1 MKIAYITD
9 STIVLPDALANHPD
23 IHIVPLYVVK
33 GDQPYK
39 DGIEV
44 DAITVY
50 EWIDA
55 GERVSTSQPAIGDFV
70 TLYEK
75 LKEEYDMGIAM
86 HLSSDLSG
94 TYSASVQGAEIAE
107 FKLLAF
113 DSRAGIYTMGLM
125 LEELIE
131 RVERGDALEDVE
143 VYMKGRVEDV
153 RIELTLQNLTQMQKG
168 GRISKSKAL
177 IGNMLQLKPVL
188 RFEDGLIV
196 PYQTVRTYK
205 KAQAHLFEVLRTA
218 IESGECQ
225 DVSIFHGNV
234 PELAEEWKQ
243 RLGDTIPIRV
253 DTLAPLLGAHTGS
266 GSIGISY
273 LKAKS

>member
-9 STIVLPDALANHPD
+9 STVVLPDSIKQHPD

-33 GDQPYK
+33 GDTPYK

-44 DAITVY
+44 DAETVY

-70 TLYEK
+70 TLYEE
-75 LKEEYDMGIAM
+75 LKQTYDMGIAV

-107 FKLLAF
+107 FKLLAI
-113 DSRAGIYTMGLM
+113 DSRAGIYTMGLL

-143 VYMKGRVEDV
+143 AYMKERVKDV
-153 RIELTLQNLTQMQKG
+153 RIELTIQNLTQMQKG

-205 KAQAHLFEVLRTA
+205 KAQAHLFEVIRAA
-218 IESGECQ
+218 IESGECK

-234 PELAEEWKQ
+234 PELAESWKQ
-243 RLGDTIPIRV
+243 QLGGDVPIRV

-273 LKAKS
+273 LKAK

>member
-9 STIVLPDALANHPD
+9 STVVLPDSIKHHPD
-23 IHIVPLYVVK
+23 IHIVPLYIVK
-33 GDQPYK
+33 GDTPYK

-44 DAITVY
+44 DAETVY

-55 GERVSTSQPAIGDFV
+55 GERVSTSQPAIGYFV
-70 TLYEK
+70 TIYEE
-75 LKEEYDMGIAM
+75 LKQTYDMGIAI

-107 FKLLAF
+107 FKLLAI
-113 DSRAGIYTMGLM
+113 DSRAGIYTMGLL

-143 VYMKGRVEDV
+143 AYMNERVKDV
-153 RIELTLQNLTQMQKG
+153 RIELTIQNLTQMQKG

-205 KAQAHLFEVLRTA
+205 KAQAHLFEVIRAA
-218 IESGECQ
+218 IESGECT

-234 PELAEEWKQ
+234 PELAESWKQ
-243 RLGDTIPIRV
+243 QLGDDVPIRI

-273 LKAKS
+273 LKAK

>member
-9 STIVLPDALANHPD
+9 STVVLPDSIKHHPD

-33 GDQPYK
+33 GDTPYK

-44 DAITVY
+44 DAETVY

-70 TLYEK
+70 TIYEE
-75 LKEEYDMGIAM
+75 LKQTYDMGIAI

-107 FKLLAF
+107 FKLLAI
-113 DSRAGIYTMGLM
+113 DSRAGIYTMGLL

-143 VYMKGRVEDV
+143 AYMNERVKDV
-153 RIELTLQNLTQMQKG
+153 RIELTIQNLTQMQKG

-205 KAQAHLFEVLRTA
+205 KAQAHLFEVIRAA
-218 IESGECQ
+218 IESGECT

-234 PELAEEWKQ
+234 PELAESWKQ
-243 RLGDTIPIRV
+243 QLGDDVPIRI

-273 LKAKS
+273 LKAK

>member
-9 STIVLPDALANHPD
+9 STVVLPDSIKHHPD

-33 GDQPYK
+33 GDTPYK

-44 DAITVY
+44 DAETVY

-70 TLYEK
+70 TIYEE
-75 LKEEYDMGIAM
+75 LKQTYDMGIAI

-107 FKLLAF
+107 FKLLAI
-113 DSRAGIYTMGLM
+113 DSRAGIYTMGL
-125 LEELIE
+125 LLAELI
-131 RVERGDALEDVE
+131 ERGDALEDVE
-143 VYMKGRVEDV
+143 AYMNERVKDV
-153 RIELTLQNLTQMQKG
+153 RIELTIQNLTQMQKG

-205 KAQAHLFEVLRTA
+205 KAQAHLFEVIRAA
-218 IESGECQ
+218 IESGECT

-234 PELAEEWKQ
+234 PELAESWKQ
-243 RLGDTIPIRV
+243 QLGDDVPIRI

-273 LKAKS
+273 LKAK

>member
-9 STIVLPDALANHPD
+9 STVVLPDSIKHHPD

-33 GDQPYK
+33 GDTPYK

-44 DAITVY
+44 DAETVY

-70 TLYEK
+70 TIYEE
-75 LKEEYDMGIAM
+75 LKQTYDMGIAI

-107 FKLLAF
+107 FKLLAI
-113 DSRAGIYTMGLM
+113 DSRAGIYTMGLL

-143 VYMKGRVEDV
+143 AYMNERVKDV
-153 RIELTLQNLTQMQKG
+153 RIELTIQNLTQMQKG
-168 GRISKSKAL
+168 GRISKSKAF

-205 KAQAHLFEVLRTA
+205 KAQAHLFEVIRAA
-218 IESGECQ
+218 IESGECT

-234 PELAEEWKQ
+234 PELAESWKQ
-243 RLGDTIPIRV
+243 QLGDDVPIRI

-273 LKAKS
+273 LKAK

>member
-9 STIVLPDALANHPD
+9 STVVLPDSIKHHPD

-33 GDQPYK
+33 GDTPYK

-44 DAITVY
+44 DAETVY

-70 TLYEK
+70 TIYEE
-75 LKEEYDMGIAM
+75 LKQTYDMGIAI

-107 FKLLAF
+107 FKLLAI
-113 DSRAGIYTMGLM
+113 DSRAGIYTMGL
-125 LEELIE
+125 LLAELIE

-143 VYMKGRVEDV
+143 AYMNERVKDV
-153 RIELTLQNLTQMQKG
+153 RIELTIQNLTQMQKG

-205 KAQAHLFEVLRTA
+205 KAQAHLFEVIRAA
-218 IESGECQ
+218 IESGECT

-234 PELAEEWKQ
+234 PELAESWKQ
-243 RLGDTIPIRV
+243 QLGDDVPIRI

-273 LKAKS
+273 LKAK

>member
-9 STIVLPDALANHPD
+9 STVVLPDSIQNHPD

-33 GDQPYK
+33 GDTPYK

-44 DAITVY
+44 NAETVY

-70 TLYEK
+70 TIYEE
-75 LKEEYDMGIAM
+75 LKQTYDMGIAI
-86 HLSSDLSG
+86 HLSSELSG

-107 FKLLAF
+107 FKLLAI
-113 DSRAGIYTMGLM
+113 DSRAGIYTMGLL

-143 VYMKGRVEDV
+143 AYMQERVKDV

-205 KAQAHLFEVLRTA
+205 KAQAHLFEVIRAA
-218 IESGECQ
+218 IESGECK

-234 PELAEEWKQ
+234 PELAESWKQ
-243 RLGDTIPIRV
+243 QLGDKVPIRV

-273 LKAKS
+273 LKAK

>member
-9 STIVLPDALANHPD
+9 STVILPDAIKNHPD
-23 IHIVPLYVVK
+23 IYIVPLYVVK

-44 DAITVY
+44 DAETVY

-70 TLYEK
+70 TLYEE
-75 LKEEYDMGIAM
+75 LKQTYDMGIAI

-107 FKLLAF
+107 FKLHAI
-113 DSRAGIYTMGLM
+113 DSRAGIYTMGLL
-125 LEELIE
+125 LEELVE
-131 RVERGDALEDVE
+131 RIERGDTLEDTE
-143 VYMKGRVEDV
+143 AYMKQRVEDV
-153 RIELTLQNLTQMQKG
+153 RIELTIQNLTQMQKG

-205 KAQAHLFEVLRTA
+205 KAQAQLFEVIRSA
-218 IESGECQ
+218 IASGECK

-234 PELAEEWKQ
+234 PELAEAWK
-243 RLGDTIPIRV
+243 RELGDDVPIRV

-273 LKAKS
+273 LKAK

>member
-143 VYMKGRVEDV
+143 AYMKGRVEDV

>member
-1 MKIAYITD
+1 
-9 STIVLPDALANHPD
+9 
-23 IHIVPLYVVK
+23 
-33 GDQPYK
+33 
-39 DGIEV
+39 
-44 DAITVY
+44 
-50 EWIDA
+50 
-55 GERVSTSQPAIGDFV
+55 
-70 TLYEK
+70 
-75 LKEEYDMGIAM
+75 
-86 HLSSDLSG
+86 
-94 TYSASVQGAEIAE
+94 
-107 FKLLAF
+107 
-113 DSRAGIYTMGLM
+113 
-125 LEELIE
+125 
-131 RVERGDALEDVE
+131 
-143 VYMKGRVEDV
+143 
-153 RIELTLQNLTQMQKG
+153 MQKG

-205 KAQAHLFEVLRTA
+205 KAQAHLFEVLRAA

-253 DTLAPLLGAHTGS
+253 DTLAPLFGAHTGS

-273 LKAKS
+273 LKAK

>member
-9 STIVLPDALANHPD
+9 STVVLPDSIKHHPD

-33 GDQPYK
+33 GDTPYK

-44 DAITVY
+44 DAETVY

-70 TLYEK
+70 TIYEE
-75 LKEEYDMGIAM
+75 LKQTYDMGIAI

-107 FKLLAF
+107 FKLLAI
-113 DSRAGIYTMGLM
+113 DSRAGIYTMGLL

-143 VYMKGRVEDV
+143 AYMNERVKDV
-153 RIELTLQNLTQMQKG
+153 RIELTIQNLTQMQKG

-205 KAQAHLFEVLRTA
+205 KAQAQLFEVIRAA
-218 IESGECQ
+218 IESGECT

-234 PELAEEWKQ
+234 PELAESWKQ
-243 RLGDTIPIRV
+243 QLGDDVPIRI

-273 LKAKS
+273 LKAK

>member
-9 STIVLPDALANHPD
+9 STVVLPDSIKHHPD

-33 GDQPYK
+33 GDTPYK

-44 DAITVY
+44 DAETVY

-70 TLYEK
+70 TIYEE
-75 LKEEYDMGIAM
+75 LKQTYDMGIAI

-107 FKLLAF
+107 FKLLAI
-113 DSRAGIYTMGLM
+113 DSRAGIYTMGLL

-143 VYMKGRVEDV
+143 AYMNERVKDV
-153 RIELTLQNLTQMQKG
+153 RIELTIQNLTQMQKG

-205 KAQAHLFEVLRTA
+205 KAQAHLFEVIRAA
-218 IESGECQ
+218 IESGECT

-234 PELAEEWKQ
+234 PELAESWKQ
-243 RLGDTIPIRV
+243 QFGDDVPIRI

-273 LKAKS
+273 LKAK

>member
-9 STIVLPDALANHPD
+9 STVVLPDSIKHHPD

-33 GDQPYK
+33 GDTPYK

-44 DAITVY
+44 DAETVY

-70 TLYEK
+70 TIYEE
-75 LKEEYDMGIAM
+75 LKQTYDMGIAI

-107 FKLLAF
+107 FKLLAI
-113 DSRAGIYTMGLM
+113 DSRAGIYTMGLL

-143 VYMKGRVEDV
+143 AYMNERVKDV
-153 RIELTLQNLTQMQKG
+153 RIELTIQNLTQMQKG

-205 KAQAHLFEVLRTA
+205 KAQAHLFEVIRAA
-218 IESGECQ
+218 IESGECK

-234 PELAEEWKQ
+234 PELAESWKQ
-243 RLGDTIPIRV
+243 QLGDDVPIRI

-273 LKAKS
+273 LKAK

>member
-1 MKIAYITD
+1 MMKIAYITD
-9 STIVLPDALANHPD
+9 STVVLPDSIQNHPD

-33 GDQPYK
+33 GDTPYK

-44 DAITVY
+44 NAETVY

-70 TLYEK
+70 TIYEE
-75 LKEEYDMGIAM
+75 LKQTYDMGIAI
-86 HLSSDLSG
+86 HLSSELSG

-107 FKLLAF
+107 FKLLAI
-113 DSRAGIYTMGLM
+113 DSRAGIYTMGLL

-143 VYMKGRVEDV
+143 AYMQERVKDV

-205 KAQAHLFEVLRTA
+205 KAQAHLFEVIRAA
-218 IESGECQ
+218 IESGECK

-234 PELAEEWKQ
+234 PELAESWKQ
-243 RLGDTIPIRV
+243 QLGDKVPIRV

-273 LKAKS
+273 LKAK

>member
-9 STIVLPDALANHPD
+9 STVVLPDAIQNHPD
-23 IHIVPLYVVK
+23 LYIVPLYVVK

-44 DAITVY
+44 DAETVY

-70 TLYEK
+70 TLYEE
-75 LKEEYDMGIAM
+75 LKQTYDMGIAI
-86 HLSSDLSG
+86 HLSSNLSG
-94 TYSASVQGAEIAE
+94 TYSASVQGADIAE
-107 FKLLAF
+107 FDLVAF
-113 DSRAGIYTMGLM
+113 DSKAGIYTMGLM

-131 RVERGDALEDVE
+131 RVERGDELEAVKS
-143 VYMKGRVEDV
+143 YMNERVEDV
-153 RIELTLQNLTQMQKG
+153 RIELTIQNLTQMQKG

-177 IGNMLQLKPVL
+177 IGNMLQIKPVL
-188 RFEDGLIV
+188 RFEEGLIV

-205 KAQAHLFEVLRTA
+205 KAQAHLFEVIRTA
-218 IESGECQ
+218 IEKGECKEL
-225 DVSIFHGNV
+225 SIFHGNV
-234 PELAEEWKQ
+234 PELAEEWK
-243 RLGDTIPIRV
+243 RKLGETIPIRV

-273 LKAKS
+273 LKAR

>member
-9 STIVLPDALANHPD
+9 STIVLPDALVNHPD

-44 DAITVY
+44 DATTVY

-70 TLYEK
+70 TLYEE
-75 LKEEYDMGIAM
+75 LKKEYDMGIAI

-107 FKLLAF
+107 FKLLAI

-143 VYMKGRVEDV
+143 AYMKGRVEDV

-205 KAQAHLFEVLRTA
+205 KAQAHLFEVLRAA

-225 DVSIFHGNV
+225 NVSIFHGNV
-234 PELAEEWKQ
+234 PELAQEWKA
-243 RLGDTIPIRV
+243 RLGDNIPIRV

-273 LKAKS
+273 LKAK

>member
-9 STIVLPDALANHPD
+9 STVVLPDSIKQHPD

-33 GDQPYK
+33 GDTPYK

-44 DAITVY
+44 DAETVY

-70 TLYEK
+70 TLYEE
-75 LKEEYDMGIAM
+75 LKQTYDMGIAV

-94 TYSASVQGAEIAE
+94 TYLASVQGAEIAE
-107 FKLLAF
+107 FKLLAI
-113 DSRAGIYTMGLM
+113 DSRAGIYTMGLL

-143 VYMKGRVEDV
+143 AYMKERVEDV
-153 RIELTLQNLTQMQKG
+153 RIELTIQNLTQMQKG

-188 RFEDGLIV
+188 RFENGLIV

-205 KAQAHLFEVLRTA
+205 KAQAHLFEVIRAA
-218 IESGECQ
+218 IASGECTK
-225 DVSIFHGNV
+225 VSIFHGNV
-234 PELAEEWKQ
+234 PELAESWKQ
-243 RLGDTIPIRV
+243 QLGDDVPIRV

-273 LKAKS
+273 LKAK

>member
-9 STIVLPDALANHPD
+9 STIVLPDALAQHPD

-44 DAITVY
+44 DAKTVY

-75 LKEEYDMGIAM
+75 LKEDYDMGIAI

-125 LEELIE
+125 FEELIE

-143 VYMKGRVEDV
+143 AYMKKRVEDV

-188 RFEDGLIV
+188 RFEEGLIV

-205 KAQAHLFEVLRTA
+205 KAQAHLFEVLRAA

-234 PELAEEWKQ
+234 PELAEEWKKQ
-243 RLGDTIPIRV
+243 LGDTIPIRV

>member
-9 STIVLPDALANHPD
+9 STIVLPDSIRQHPD

-33 GDQPYK
+33 GDTPYK
-39 DGIEV
+39 DGVEV
-44 DAITVY
+44 NAETVY

-70 TLYEK
+70 TLYEE
-75 LKEEYDMGIAM
+75 LKQTYDMGIAL

-107 FKLLAF
+107 FELLAL
-113 DSRAGIYTMGLM
+113 DSRAGIYTMGLL

-131 RVERGDALEDVE
+131 RVERGDALPDVE
-143 VYMKGRVEDV
+143 AYIKQRVEDV

-205 KAQAHLFEVLRTA
+205 KAQAHLFDVIREA
-218 IESGECQ
+218 IASGECK

-234 PELAEEWKQ
+234 PELAESWK
-243 RLGDTIPIRV
+243 RELGDAVPIRV

-273 LKAKS
+273 LKAK

>member
-9 STIVLPDALANHPD
+9 STVVLPDSIKNHPD
-23 IHIVPLYVVK
+23 LYIVPLYVVK
-33 GDQPYK
+33 GDRPYK

-44 DAITVY
+44 DAETVY

-70 TLYEK
+70 TLYEE
-75 LKEEYDMGIAM
+75 LKQTYDMGIAI

-94 TYSASVQGAEIAE
+94 TYSASVQGADIAE
-107 FKLLAF
+107 FDLVSF
-113 DSRAGIYTMGLM
+113 DSKAGIYTMGLM
-125 LEELIE
+125 LAELIE
-131 RVERGDALEDVE
+131 RVERGDDLEV
-143 VYMKGRVEDV
+143 VKSYMNERVKDV
-153 RIELTLQNLTQMQKG
+153 RIELTIQNLTQMQKG

-177 IGNMLQLKPVL
+177 IGNMLQIKPVL

-205 KAQAHLFEVLRTA
+205 KAQAHLFEVLRDA
-218 IESGECQ
+218 IEKGECKEL
-225 DVSIFHGNV
+225 SIFHGNV

-243 RLGDTIPIRV
+243 KLGETIPIRV

-273 LKAKS
+273 LKAK

>member
-9 STIVLPDALANHPD
+9 STVVLPDSIKHHPD

-33 GDQPYK
+33 GDTPYK

-44 DAITVY
+44 DAETVY

-70 TLYEK
+70 TIYEE
-75 LKEEYDMGIAM
+75 LKQTYDMGIAI

-107 FKLLAF
+107 FKLLAI
-113 DSRAGIYTMGLM
+113 DSRAGIYTMGLL

-143 VYMKGRVEDV
+143 AYMNERVKDV
-153 RIELTLQNLTQMQKG
+153 RIELTIQNLTQMQKG

-205 KAQAHLFEVLRTA
+205 KAQAHLFENIRAA
-218 IESGECQ
+218 IESGECT

-234 PELAEEWKQ
+234 PELAESWKQ
-243 RLGDTIPIRV
+243 QLGDDVPIRI

-273 LKAKS
+273 LKAK

>member
-9 STIVLPDALANHPD
+9 STIVLPDSIRQHPD

-33 GDQPYK
+33 GDTPYK
-39 DGIEV
+39 DGVEV
-44 DAITVY
+44 NAETVY

-70 TLYEK
+70 TLYEE
-75 LKEEYDMGIAM
+75 LKQTYDMGIAL

-107 FKLLAF
+107 FELLAL
-113 DSRAGIYTMGLM
+113 DSRAGIYTMGLL

-131 RVERGDALEDVE
+131 RVERGDALPDVE
-143 VYMKGRVEDV
+143 AYIKQRVEDV

-205 KAQAHLFEVLRTA
+205 KAQAHLFDVIREA
-218 IESGECQ
+218 IASGECK

-234 PELAEEWKQ
+234 PELAESWK
-243 RLGDTIPIRV
+243 RELGDTVPIRI

-273 LKAKS
+273 LKAK

>member
-9 STIVLPDALANHPD
+9 STVVLPDSIKHHPD

-39 DGIEV
+39 DGIDV
-44 DAITVY
+44 DAETVY
-50 EWIDA
+50 DWIDA
-55 GERVSTSQPAIGDFV
+55 GERVSTSQPAIGDFA
-70 TLYEK
+70 TLYEE
-75 LKEEYDMGIAM
+75 LKPKYDMGIAV

-94 TYSASVQGAEIAE
+94 TYSASIQGAEIAE
-107 FKLLAF
+107 FKLLAI
-113 DSRAGIYTMGLM
+113 DSRSGIYTMGLL

-131 RVERGDALEDVE
+131 RVERGEALDDVE
-143 VYMKGRVEDV
+143 AYMKQRVEDV
-153 RIELTLQNLTQMQKG
+153 RIELTIQNLTQMQKG

-205 KAQAHLFEVLRTA
+205 KAQAHLFEVIRAA
-218 IESGECQ
+218 IESGECT

-234 PELAEEWKQ
+234 PELAESWK
-243 RLGDTIPIRV
+243 RELGDKVPIRV

-273 LKAKS
+273 LKAK

>member
-9 STIVLPDALANHPD
+9 STVVLPDSIKNHPD
-23 IHIVPLYVVK
+23 LYIVPLYVVK
-33 GDQPYK
+33 GDRPYK

-44 DAITVY
+44 DAETVY

-70 TLYEK
+70 TLYEE
-75 LKEEYDMGIAM
+75 LKQTYDMGIAI

-94 TYSASVQGAEIAE
+94 TYSASVQGADIAE
-107 FKLLAF
+107 FDLVAF
-113 DSRAGIYTMGLM
+113 DSKAGIYTMGLM
-125 LEELIE
+125 LAELIE
-131 RVERGDALEDVE
+131 RVERGDDLEV
-143 VYMKGRVEDV
+143 VKSYMNERVKDV
-153 RIELTLQNLTQMQKG
+153 RIELTIQNLTQMQKG

-177 IGNMLQLKPVL
+177 IGNMLQIKPVL

-205 KAQAHLFEVLRTA
+205 KAQAHLFEVLRDA
-218 IESGECQ
+218 IEKGECKEL
-225 DVSIFHGNV
+225 SIFHGNV

-243 RLGDTIPIRV
+243 KLGETIPIRV

-273 LKAKS
+273 LKAK

>member
-9 STIVLPDALANHPD
+9 STVVLPDSIKHHPD

-33 GDQPYK
+33 GDTPYK

-44 DAITVY
+44 DAETVY

-70 TLYEK
+70 TIYEE
-75 LKEEYDMGIAM
+75 LKQTYDMGIAI

-107 FKLLAF
+107 FKLLAI
-113 DSRAGIYTMGLM
+113 DSRAGIYTMGLL

-143 VYMKGRVEDV
+143 AYMNERVKDV
-153 RIELTLQNLTQMQKG
+153 RIELTIQNLTQCK
-168 GRISKSKAL
+168 RA
-177 IGNMLQLKPVL
+177 
-188 RFEDGLIV
+188 
-196 PYQTVRTYK
+196 
-205 KAQAHLFEVLRTA
+205 
-218 IESGECQ
+218 
-225 DVSIFHGNV
+225 DVSRNRKRSS
-234 PELAEEWKQ
+234 A
-243 RLGDTIPIRV
+243 TC
-253 DTLAPLLGAHTGS
+253 S
-266 GSIGISY
+266 N
-273 LKAKS
+273 

>member
-9 STIVLPDALANHPD
+9 STVVLPDSIQNHPD

-44 DAITVY
+44 DAKTVY

-70 TLYEK
+70 TLYEEIK
-75 LKEEYDMGIAM
+75 DEYDMGIAL
-86 HLSSDLSG
+86 HLSSELSG

-107 FKLLAF
+107 FNLLAF

-125 LEELIE
+125 LEELIQ
-131 RVERGDALEDVE
+131 RVERGDALADVE
-143 VYMKGRVEDV
+143 AYMKQRVEDV
-153 RIELTLQNLTQMQKG
+153 RIELILQNLTQMQKG

-205 KAQAHLFEVLRTA
+205 KAQAHLFEVLRQA
-218 IESGECQ
+218 IDSGECK

-234 PELAEEWKQ
+234 PELAESWK
-243 RLGDTIPIRV
+243 RELGDKIPIRV

-266 GSIGISY
+266 GSIGISF
-273 LKAKS
+273 LKAK

>member
-9 STIVLPDALANHPD
+9 STVVLPDSIKQHPD

-33 GDQPYK
+33 GDTPYK

-44 DAITVY
+44 DAETVY

-70 TLYEK
+70 TLYEE
-75 LKEEYDMGIAM
+75 LKQTYDMGIAV

-107 FKLLAF
+107 FKLLAI
-113 DSRAGIYTMGLM
+113 DSRAGIYTMGLL

-131 RVERGDALEDVE
+131 RVERGDVLEDVE
-143 VYMKGRVEDV
+143 AYMKERVEDV
-153 RIELTLQNLTQMQKG
+153 RIELTIQNLTQMQKG

-205 KAQAHLFEVLRTA
+205 KAQAHLFEVIRAA
-218 IESGECQ
+218 IASGECTN
-225 DVSIFHGNV
+225 VSIFHGNV
-234 PELAEEWKQ
+234 PELAESWKQ
-243 RLGDTIPIRV
+243 QLGDDVLIRV

-273 LKAKS
+273 LKAK

>member
-9 STIVLPDALANHPD
+9 STVVLPDSIKQHPD

-33 GDQPYK
+33 GDTPYK

-44 DAITVY
+44 DAETVY

-70 TLYEK
+70 TLYEE
-75 LKEEYDMGIAM
+75 LKQTYDMGIAV

-113 DSRAGIYTMGLM
+113 DSRAGIYTMGLL

-143 VYMKGRVEDV
+143 AYMKERVEDV
-153 RIELTLQNLTQMQKG
+153 RIELTIQNLTQMQKG

-205 KAQAHLFEVLRTA
+205 KAQAHLFEVIRAA
-218 IESGECQ
+218 IASGECTN
-225 DVSIFHGNV
+225 VSIFHGNV
-234 PELAEEWKQ
+234 PELAESWKQ
-243 RLGDTIPIRV
+243 QLGDDVPIRV

-273 LKAKS
+273 LKAK

>member
-9 STIVLPDALANHPD
+9 STVVLPDSIKHHPD

-33 GDQPYK
+33 GDTPYK

-44 DAITVY
+44 DAETVY

-70 TLYEK
+70 TIYEE
-75 LKEEYDMGIAM
+75 LKQTYDMGIAI

-107 FKLLAF
+107 FKLLAI
-113 DSRAGIYTMGLM
+113 DSRAGIYTMGLL

-143 VYMKGRVEDV
+143 AYMNERVKDV
-153 RIELTLQNLTQMQKG
+153 RIELTIQNLTQMQKG

-205 KAQAHLFEVLRTA
+205 KAQAHLFEVIRAT
-218 IESGECQ
+218 IESGECT

-234 PELAEEWKQ
+234 PELAESWKQ
-243 RLGDTIPIRV
+243 QLGDDVPIRI

-273 LKAKS
+273 LKAK

>member
-1 MKIAYITD
+1 MKIAYVTD
-9 STIVLPDALANHPD
+9 STVVLPDSIKQHPD
-23 IHIVPLYVVK
+23 IHVVPLYVVK
-33 GDQPYK
+33 GDTPYK
-39 DGIEV
+39 DGVEV
-44 DAITVY
+44 NATTVY

-70 TLYEK
+70 TLYEE
-75 LKEEYDMGIAM
+75 LKEKYDMAIAV

-107 FKLLAF
+107 FKLLAL
-113 DSRAGIYTMGLM
+113 DSRSGIYTMGLL
-125 LEELIE
+125 LEEVIE
-131 RVERGDALEDVE
+131 RVERGESHEAVE
-143 VYMKGRVEDV
+143 AYVKERVEDV

-188 RFEDGLIV
+188 RFEEGLIV

-205 KAQAHLFEVLRTA
+205 KAQAHLFEVIRAA
-218 IESGECQ
+218 IESGECK

-234 PELAEEWKQ
+234 PELAESWK
-243 RLGDTIPIRV
+243 RELGNKIPIRV

-273 LKAKS
+273 LKAK

>member
-9 STIVLPDALANHPD
+9 STVVLPDSIRNHPD

-33 GDQPYK
+33 GDMPYK

-44 DAITVY
+44 NAETVY
-50 EWIDA
+50 EWIDV

-70 TLYEK
+70 TIYED
-75 LKEEYDMGIAM
+75 LKETYDMGIAI
-86 HLSSDLSG
+86 HLSSELSG

-107 FKLLAF
+107 FELLAI
-113 DSRAGIYTMGLM
+113 DSRAGIYTMGLL

-143 VYMKGRVEDV
+143 AYMKERVKDV

-205 KAQAHLFEVLRTA
+205 KAQAHLFEVIRAA
-218 IESGECQ
+218 IESGECK

-234 PELAEEWKQ
+234 PELAESWKQ
-243 RLGDTIPIRV
+243 QLGDSVPIRV

-273 LKAKS
+273 LKAK

>member
-9 STIVLPDALANHPD
+9 STVVLPDSIKQHPD

-33 GDQPYK
+33 GDTPYK

-44 DAITVY
+44 DAETVY

-70 TLYEK
+70 TLYEE
-75 LKEEYDMGIAM
+75 LKQTYDMGIAV

-107 FKLLAF
+107 FKLLAI
-113 DSRAGIYTMGLM
+113 DSRAGIYTMGLL

-143 VYMKGRVEDV
+143 AYMKERVEDV
-153 RIELTLQNLTQMQKG
+153 RIELTIQNLTQMQKG

-205 KAQAHLFEVLRTA
+205 KAQAHLFEVIRAA
-218 IESGECQ
+218 IASGECTN
-225 DVSIFHGNV
+225 VSIFHGNV
-234 PELAEEWKQ
+234 PELAESWKQ
-243 RLGDTIPIRV
+243 QLGDDVPIRV

-273 LKAKS
+273 LKAK

>member
-9 STIVLPDALANHPD
+9 STIVLPDALVNHPD

-33 GDQPYK
+33 RDQPYK

-44 DAITVY
+44 DATTVY

-75 LKEEYDMGIAM
+75 LKEEYDMGIAI

-107 FKLLAF
+107 FKLLAI

-143 VYMKGRVEDV
+143 AYMKERVEDV

-205 KAQAHLFEVLRTA
+205 KAQAHLFEVLRAA
-218 IESGECQ
+218 IESGECK

-234 PELAEEWKQ
+234 PELAQEWKE
-243 RLGDTIPIRV
+243 RLGDKIPIRV

-273 LKAKS
+273 LKAK

>member
-9 STIVLPDALANHPD
+9 STIVLPDSIQQHPD

-39 DGIEV
+39 DGVEV
-44 DAITVY
+44 NAETVY

-70 TLYEK
+70 TLYEE
-75 LKEEYDMGIAM
+75 LKQEYDMGIAV

-107 FKLLAF
+107 FELRAI
-113 DSRAGIYTMGLM
+113 DSRAGIYTMGLL

-131 RVERGDALEDVE
+131 RVERGDALDDVE
-143 VYMKGRVEDV
+143 AYMKERVEDV
-153 RIELTLQNLTQMQKG
+153 RIELTIQNLTQMQKG

-205 KAQAHLFEVLRTA
+205 KAQAHLFEALREA
-218 IESGECQ
+218 IASGECK

-234 PELAEEWKQ
+234 PELAESWK
-243 RLGDTIPIRV
+243 RELGDDIQIRV

-266 GSIGISY
+266 GSIGISF
-273 LKAKS
+273 LKAK

>member
-9 STIVLPDALANHPD
+9 STVVLPDSIRNHPD

-33 GDQPYK
+33 GDTPYK

-44 DAITVY
+44 NAETVY

-70 TLYEK
+70 TIYEE
-75 LKEEYDMGIAM
+75 LKETYEMGIAV
-86 HLSSDLSG
+86 HLSSELSG

-107 FKLLAF
+107 FKLLAI
-113 DSRAGIYTMGLM
+113 DSRAGIYTMGLL

-143 VYMKGRVEDV
+143 AYMKERVKDV

-205 KAQAHLFEVLRTA
+205 KAQAHLFEVIRAA
-218 IESGECQ
+218 IESGECK

-234 PELAEEWKQ
+234 PELAESWKQ
-243 RLGDTIPIRV
+243 QLGDSVPIRV

-273 LKAKS
+273 LKAK

>member
-9 STIVLPDALANHPD
+9 STIVLPDSIRQHPD

-33 GDQPYK
+33 GDTPYK
-39 DGIEV
+39 DGVEV
-44 DAITVY
+44 NAETVY

-70 TLYEK
+70 TLYEE
-75 LKEEYDMGIAM
+75 LKQTYDMGIAL

-107 FKLLAF
+107 FELLAL
-113 DSRAGIYTMGLM
+113 DSRAGIYTMGLL

-131 RVERGDALEDVE
+131 RVERGDALPDVE
-143 VYMKGRVEDV
+143 AYIKQRVEDV

-205 KAQAHLFEVLRTA
+205 KAQAHLFDVIREA
-218 IESGECQ
+218 IASGECQ

-234 PELAEEWKQ
+234 PELAESWK
-243 RLGDTIPIRV
+243 RELGDAVPIRI

-273 LKAKS
+273 LKAK

>member
-9 STIVLPDALANHPD
+9 STVVLPDSIQHHPD

-39 DGIEV
+39 DGVEV
-44 DAITVY
+44 DAKTVY

-70 TLYEK
+70 TLYEGIK
-75 LKEEYDMGIAM
+75 DQYDIGIAV

-107 FKLLAF
+107 FKLLAI

-143 VYMKGRVEDV
+143 AYMKQRVEDV
-153 RIELTLQNLTQMQKG
+153 RIELILQNLTQMQKG

-205 KAQAHLFEVLRTA
+205 KAQAQLFEALRQA
-218 IESGECQ
+218 IDSGECT

-234 PELAEEWKQ
+234 PELAESWK
-243 RLGDTIPIRV
+243 RELGDKAKIRV

-266 GSIGISY
+266 GSIGISF
-273 LKAKS
+273 LKAK

>member
-9 STIVLPDALANHPD
+9 STIVLPDSIRQHPD

-33 GDQPYK
+33 GDTPYK
-39 DGIEV
+39 DGVEV
-44 DAITVY
+44 NAETVY

-70 TLYEK
+70 TLYEE
-75 LKEEYDMGIAM
+75 LKQTYDMGIAL

-107 FKLLAF
+107 FELRAL
-113 DSRAGIYTMGLM
+113 DSRAGIYTMGLL

-131 RVERGDALEDVE
+131 RVERGDALPDVE
-143 VYMKGRVEDV
+143 AYIKQRVEDV

-205 KAQAHLFEVLRTA
+205 KAQAHLFDVIREA
-218 IESGECQ
+218 IASGECK

-234 PELAEEWKQ
+234 PELAESWK
-243 RLGDTIPIRV
+243 RELGDAVPIRV

-273 LKAKS
+273 LKAK